1 MKIKWRQQLQCR
13 ELWMTRWSDGR
24 VPILIILKF
33 AVDVRAVA
41 AVQHESTDHQWQQ
54 CLMITY
60 FVSAVAFCQCLRRF
74 FYYPSWSWL
83 MTVRS
88 RYAPTEISRLSLFF
102 ESNCSCRSSSSMLY
116 IQRNADT
123 VHAYISFSVILPR
136 LISVVRNGCRF
147 SGIAESVMLLVLL
160 QKKKMGQHRLI
171 PQPVY
176 LYR

>member
-13 ELWMTRWSDGR
+13 ELRMARWSDGR

-41 AVQHESTDHQWQQ
+41 AVQHEKHRSPMAVVLDDHILCFCCCILPVSSTLFLLS
-54 CLMITY
+54 LMILINDCPIK
-60 FVSAVAFCQCLRRF
+60 VRADRDLAVIVIFD
-74 FYYPSWSWL
+74 
-83 MTVRS
+83 
-88 RYAPTEISRLSLFF
+88 
-102 ESNCSCRSSSSMLY
+102 SNCSCRSSSSMLH
-116 IQRNADT
+116 IQTNADT